1 MLLAILAS
9 GLDTVQQVQIRT
21 LDDLQI
27 GIVTS

>member
-9 GLDTVQQVQIRT
+9 VLDTVQQVQIRT